1 MDRVSSHSG
10 LPESVE
16 LRLMAERHDAAV
28 EKRERQI
35 GAICAVLDKMP
46 GAERR
51 AVLAEVIRR
60 YKGRD

>member
-1 MDRVSSHSG
+1 MNRVSGHSG

-16 LRLMAERHDAAV
+16 LRLIAERHAAAK

-46 GAERR
+46 DTERR
-51 AVLAEVIRR
+51 SVLAEVIRR
-60 YKGRD
+60 YKWR